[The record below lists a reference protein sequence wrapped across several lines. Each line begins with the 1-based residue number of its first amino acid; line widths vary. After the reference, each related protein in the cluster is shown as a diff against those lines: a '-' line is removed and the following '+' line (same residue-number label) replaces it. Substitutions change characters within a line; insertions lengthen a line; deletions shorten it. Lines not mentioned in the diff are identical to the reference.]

1 MQRRTR
7 KLVGTIAMLIF
18 VCVYALVVI
27 ALAQSRL
34 PEMAKGVELLF
45 YAIVGIGWIIPLLP
59 LVWWMERKDKG
70 ET

>member
-7 KLVGTIAMLIF
+7 KLVGTIVMLIF
-18 VCVYALVVI
+18 VCVYALVVM

-34 PEMAKGVELLF
+34 PTMSKGVELFF
-45 YAIVGIGWIIPLLP
+45 YALVGIGWIVPLVP

-70 ET
+70 QA

>member
-7 KLVGTIAMLIF
+7 KLVGTIVMLIF
-18 VCVYALVVI
+18 VCVYALVVM

-34 PEMAKGVELLF
+34 PTMSKGVELFF
-45 YAIVGIGWIIPLLP
+45 YALVGIGWIVPLVP

-70 ET
+70 QT

>member
-7 KLVGTIAMLIF
+7 KLVGTIVMLIF
-18 VCVYALVVI
+18 VCVYALVVM

-34 PEMAKGVELLF
+34 PTMSKGVELFF
-45 YAIVGIGWIIPLLP
+45 YALVGIGWIVPLLP

-70 ET
+70 QT